1 MNADGIIDAL
11 GDKIKQLVISEAI
24 LRGQMEE
31 AQKEIARLT
40 TLVQE
45 KDKLIDSLQS
55 RQCEC
60 GPDCHCHDEQPANQ
74 F

>member
-31 AQKEIARLT
+31 AQKEIQRLNS
-40 TLVQE
+40 VIQE
-45 KDKLIDSLQS
+45 KEKLVADLQS

-60 GPDCHCHDEQPANQ
+60 GPDCHCNDEQPQQ

>member
-1 MNADGIIDAL
+1 MNADGIIDEL
-11 GDKIKQLVISEAI
+11 GNKIKQLVISEAI
-24 LRGQMEE
+24 LKGQMEE

-45 KDKLIDSLQS
+45 KDKLIDNLQN

-60 GPDCHCHDEQPANQ
+60 GPDCHCNDEQPQQ

>member
-31 AQKEIARLT
+31 AQKEIQRLNS
-40 TLVQE
+40 VIQE
-45 KDKLIDSLQS
+45 KEKLVADLQN

-60 GPDCHCHDEQPANQ
+60 GEDRHCNDEQPQQ

>member
-24 LRGQMEE
+24 LKEQMEE
-31 AQKEIARLT
+31 MQKEIERLNS
-40 TLVQE
+40 VIQE
-45 KDKLIDSLQS
+45 KEKLVADLQN

-60 GPDCHCHDEQPANQ
+60 GGDRHCNDEQPQQ